1 MAILS
6 DHDSEPA
13 SICMHPDPAEGDDA
27 EAVVFS
33 MVCELESERMW
44 VSNGLP
50 CEAGY
55 EEIDLSEAL

>member
-1 MAILS
+1 MVILS

-13 SICMHPDPAEGDDA
+13 SICLHPEPAEGDDA

-33 MVCELESERMW
+33 MVCELESKRMW
-44 VSNGLP
+44 VANGLP

-55 EEIDLSEAL
+55 QEIDLGGAL